1 MKLKN
6 VIKRTNSSIL
16 YLLFFTIFMGELMSS
31 NSLPK
36 YYTKSLE
43 NGLQIVAIPM
53 DNGSNVVSTD
63 IFYKVGSKD
72 EKMGKSGIAHMLEH
86 LNFKS
91 TKNLKS
97 GEFDEIVKGFGGV
110 NNASTSFD
118 YTHYYIKSSSK
129 NMAKSLELFAE
140 LMENLTLKD
149 EEFQPERDVVAEE
162 RRWRTDNNPM
172 GYMQFRLFNNAY
184 IYHPY
189 HWTPI
194 GFMNDIKNWDIKDI
208 KNFHSTFY
216 QPKNAIVVVAGDIN
230 KDEVFEQT
238 KKYFNNIKNDKE
250 IVRQSYTVEPKQ
262 DGAKRLIVKKDS
274 QVEMLAMAY
283 HIPSFEHKDQV
294 ALSAL
299 SELLSSGKSSILHKV
314 LVNEKKLVNSI
325 YAYNIELKDPGLFLF
340 FAVCNQDVKTKTVEK
355 EILKIIKDIKKGN
368 ISKKDIEKI
377 KINTKADFIFSLEN
391 SSSVASLLGSYFVR
405 DNIKPLFEYE
415 EDIEKL
421 KKSDIIEVAK
431 KYLIKDNST
440 TVILKKG
447 EKDEKKSFKI
457 TTKNRK
463 KANI

>member
-314 LVNEKKLVNSI
+314 LVDEKKLVNSI

-431 KYLIKDNST
+431 KYLLKDNST

-447 EKDEKKSFKI
+447 EKDEKEEL
-457 TTKNRK
+457 
-463 KANI
+463 

>member
-53 DNGSNVVSTD
+53 DNGSNVVTTD
-63 IFYKVGSKD
+63 VFYKVGSKD

-129 NMAKSLELFAE
+129 NMGKSLELFAE
-140 LMENLTLKD
+140 LMQNLTLKD

-194 GFMNDIKNWDIKDI
+194 GFMNDIKNWNIEDIR
-208 KNFHSTFY
+208 NFHSTFY
-216 QPKNAIVVVAGDIN
+216 QPKNAIIVVAGDIN

-238 KKYFNNIKNDKE
+238 KKYFDNIKNSKE
-250 IVRQSYTVEPKQ
+250 IIRQSYTVEPKQ
-262 DGAKRLIVKKDS
+262 DGAKRLIIKKDS

-283 HIPSFEHKDQV
+283 HIPNFEHKDQV

-314 LVNEKKLVNSI
+314 LVDEKKLVNSI

-340 FAVCNQDVKTKTVEK
+340 FAVCNQDVKTKDVEK

-415 EDIEKL
+415 QNIEKL

-447 EKDEKKSFKI
+447 EKDEKEEL
-457 TTKNRK
+457 
-463 KANI
+463 